1 MNSPLT
7 QELIGNAQGAR
18 LIGKTLT
25 IAVVISHILFLTC
38 FSCTIC
44 LCLHLALPPA
54 PSKIRAVELPL
65 RLIQCMRGENVPCPD
80 PYIKWILTTAVQL
93 VFMFYI
99 PFACLLI
106 YKLWSYT
113 NWFKIQPKKRIFSK
127 SFSQKSITKPK
138 SRSKASISRSL
149 SLPAI
154 NKKTLFLGLDGTL
167 IFRKSDPVP
176 DRNGLRV
183 LTLTNFQG
191 GRDQYV
197 IQRPFVNKLL
207 SEAISSGFEVVIFT
221 AASQSFSH
229 EVINWLDP
237 VSKYISDQLYIGD
250 CRETSQGIIVKDL
263 SVTGRRLD
271 RSVIVDVSLRGP
283 RVCVGQIE
291 NAIEVA
297 PFEGDSQ
304 DEELHKLLRFFELH
318 RMYDDLRDAVSHYLC
333 TSDKE
338 KSQ

>member
-25 IAVVISHILFLTC
+25 IAVIISHILFLTC

-44 LCLHLALPPA
+44 LCLHLALPHA

-176 DRNGLRV
+176 DR
-183 LTLTNFQG
+183 
-191 GRDQYV
+191 
-197 IQRPFVNKLL
+197 
-207 SEAISSGFEVVIFT
+207 
-221 AASQSFSH
+221 
-229 EVINWLDP
+229 
-237 VSKYISDQLYIGD
+237 
-250 CRETSQGIIVKDL
+250 
-263 SVTGRRLD
+263 
-271 RSVIVDVSLRGP
+271 
-283 RVCVGQIE
+283 
-291 NAIEVA
+291 
-297 PFEGDSQ
+297 
-304 DEELHKLLRFFELH
+304 
-318 RMYDDLRDAVSHYLC
+318 
-333 TSDKE
+333 
-338 KSQ
+338 